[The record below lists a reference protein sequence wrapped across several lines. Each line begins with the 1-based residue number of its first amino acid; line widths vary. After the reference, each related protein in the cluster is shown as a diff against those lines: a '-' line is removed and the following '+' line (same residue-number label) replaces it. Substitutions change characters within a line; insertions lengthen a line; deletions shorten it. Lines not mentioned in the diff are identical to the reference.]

1 MHAENW
7 QKPLIDE
14 LLSSPVGQILE
25 KAMNT
30 IADVQK
36 HLYALAASEDSSQ
49 LKLLEI
55 ATVFQL
61 FLIRT
66 LASGKKFSEIGK
78 DGWKKIADKI
88 SKYAILND
96 ESCYSEFVFLSYSSY
111 IDGSA
116 KLLSRLTKNQDTDS
130 ILELSE
136 TIRSNTERMNRGE
149 LSEQDYTEACLW
161 LSLEAMLKLLSTLL
175 SSVLS
180 PFVGR
185 QTAQLA
191 QAVSQL
197 GFEYGRYVLFSQE
210 HVLLEE
216 YLENQHTLDEHLRT
230 KYDQFL
236 VQLQENSEQ
245 FHQLIDAAFSADI
258 PNSLRKSAELARSAG
273 VAEEELLTTTDDVDA
288 FFLD

>member
-30 IADVQK
+30 IAEVQK
-36 HLYALAASEDSSQ
+36 HLYALVASEDSPQ

-61 FLIRT
+61 FLVRT
-66 LASGKKFSEIGK
+66 LASGKEFSEIGR
-78 DGWKKIADKI
+78 DGWKNIAEKI

-96 ESCYSEFVFLSYSSY
+96 ESSYSEFVFLSYASY

-116 KLLSRLTKNQDTDS
+116 KLLSRLTRIQDTDS

-136 TIRSNTERMNRGE
+136 TIRSNTERMHRGE
-149 LSEQDYTEACLW
+149 LSEQDYTESCLW
-161 LSLEAMLKLLSTLL
+161 LSLEAMIKLLSTLL

-180 PFVGR
+180 PFVGK

-191 QAVSQL
+191 QAVSLL

-210 HVLLEE
+210 HALLEE
-216 YLENQHTLDEHLRT
+216 YLANQHTLDEHLRT

-236 VQLQENSEQ
+236 VRLQENSEQ
-245 FHQLIDAAFSADI
+245 FRKLIDAAFSADI
-258 PNSLRKSAELARSAG
+258 HDSLRQSAELARAVG
-273 VAEEELLTTTDDVDA
+273 VAEEELLTTTDDIDA